1 MSETSDAGDGR
12 LRVVSWTWIGVRV
25 TARKSTTHGS
35 ILG

>member
-25 TARKSTTHGS
+25 TARVK
-35 ILG
+35 INR